1 MKSILLI
8 KSFLIIILSLVL
20 CRPGFT
26 QQFVFSSFERS
37 ADLNEDQ
44 IRLVNQLPDNR
55 LVILTESSTNL
66 YNVGSVKNIPLDTV
80 NFLPVNDYT
89 SNHFCY
95 VDDQWVWIKNQR
107 TLSVINI
114 AAEKY
119 ESSPGKLLQG
129 LGFSEKPKNIFL
141 DEQKNIWL
149 ISVKDDLYCYDR
161 NSRKV
166 SLVLPGIKVQHSK
179 DLVNSIASWGEQVFL
194 VYNSGMVKCFTRATG
209 RELYSV
215 NINEQKSTSSTV
227 NVVVTSGQFL
237 YITTNDYG
245 GGGSLIKF
253 DALNRQQSALINNHK
268 QRINY
273 LSFDKRGG
281 IWVAGAEGYWYF
293 EPDTDSGSFFPASCL
308 TMGSRYIAVSQMSFA
323 ITRKGHG

>member
-107 TLSVINI
+107 T
-114 AAEKY
+114 
-119 ESSPGKLLQG
+119 
-129 LGFSEKPKNIFL
+129 
-141 DEQKNIWL
+141 
-149 ISVKDDLYCYDR
+149 
-161 NSRKV
+161 
-166 SLVLPGIKVQHSK
+166 
-179 DLVNSIASWGEQVFL
+179 
-194 VYNSGMVKCFTRATG
+194 
-209 RELYSV
+209 
-215 NINEQKSTSSTV
+215 
-227 NVVVTSGQFL
+227 
-237 YITTNDYG
+237 
-245 GGGSLIKF
+245 
-253 DALNRQQSALINNHK
+253 
-268 QRINY
+268 
-273 LSFDKRGG
+273 
-281 IWVAGAEGYWYF
+281 
-293 EPDTDSGSFFPASCL
+293 
-308 TMGSRYIAVSQMSFA
+308 
-323 ITRKGHG
+323 